1 MIKKK
6 LQIQCL
12 LAIAL
17 FSTAIFAQTE
27 TIKDYYLL
35 MPQKYDGSTFAER
48 EEILDYENDTTVD
61 IPNSYISYITP
72 LSGEVFE
79 VAMFK
84 KPDGGLIIAY
94 NEDCDLKNNVLTKM
108 YFLFYDAG
116 RWIDVTSQVLP
127 VLINK
132 KYKYKLPQ
140 KGTTVQVTTASGKKV
155 YSLIWK
161 NGKFIKR

>member
-1 MIKKK
+1 MKNKFWFIK
-6 LQIQCL
+6 IM
-12 LAIAL
+12 LAIGL
-17 FSTAIFAQTE
+17 FSTIVFAQTE

-48 EEILDYENDTTVD
+48 EEILGFEGDTTID
-61 IPNSYISYITP
+61 TNNGYISYITH

-116 RWIDVTSQVLP
+116 RWIDMTSKLMP
-127 VLINK
+127 VPINK
-132 KYKYKLPQ
+132 KYKYNLPQ

-161 NGKFIKR
+161 NGKFEKR